1 MNKIYLFIWDSILSE
16 LIQETLAAEA
26 LNFTVVSTENAFR
39 LAQLT
44 EFDLLIIDSEMV
56 LGTNDQIIFLLK
68 NSASKRILIKNKE
81 FEENLLVRFDR
92 KIDVNEVPLQLISS
106 ISLISNIS
114 EVIKPNIEYENLLK
128 IQSQL
133 FHEINNRLSSI
144 FINSKLLLQT
154 KELQDGSITEHV
166 QHILNSAK
174 DIQENLNNFNNFIN
188 CKKFFTARE
197 DLNQLISET
206 LKEKQELIKSKFFE
220 VNTKYDFNVDFLE
233 LNRIIVSKLLLS
245 AIEFIGLM
253 SKENPILNIETANE
267 RDIVRLTIISPNCM
281 NDKSLFD
288 QIFNPLFPRKMMD
301 EKVLKELN
309 KNIRQLM
316 KMNVENHFSNDTN
329 SVIFVFNK

>member
-206 LKEKQELIKSKFFE
+206 LKEKQELI
-220 VNTKYDFNVDFLE
+220 
-233 LNRIIVSKLLLS
+233 
-245 AIEFIGLM
+245 
-253 SKENPILNIETANE
+253 
-267 RDIVRLTIISPNCM
+267 
-281 NDKSLFD
+281 
-288 QIFNPLFPRKMMD
+288 
-301 EKVLKELN
+301 
-309 KNIRQLM
+309 
-316 KMNVENHFSNDTN
+316 
-329 SVIFVFNK
+329 